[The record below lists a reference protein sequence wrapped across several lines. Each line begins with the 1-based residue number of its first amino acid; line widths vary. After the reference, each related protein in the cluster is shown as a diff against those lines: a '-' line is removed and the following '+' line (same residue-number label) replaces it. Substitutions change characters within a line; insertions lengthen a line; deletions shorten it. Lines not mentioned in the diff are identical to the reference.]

1 LVTVT
6 QISFGQCVPSSC
18 GEGDVFMN
26 NKVLLS
32 TLNLKTNVLNS
43 ITKEDTEN
51 YDLAAKTIG
60 FM

>member
-1 LVTVT
+1 LASVFQAAAAKVT
-6 QISFGQCVPSSC
+6 SS
-18 GEGDVFMN
+18 
-26 NKVLLS
+26 
-32 TLNLKTNVLNS
+32 NVLNS